1 MLHWEITAVLL
12 SSAQKYINALYEQK
26 AEFLNVKPRD
36 TVHEVI
42 TKLLG
47 ANKYRKFSYYQSA
60 NMVEHI
66 HYINQALNK
75 IQ

>member
-12 SSAQKYINALYEQK
+12 SSTQTYINAFYEQK
-26 AEFLNVKPRD
+26 VEFFNVKPRG

-47 ANKYRKFSYYQSA
+47 DNKHRKFSYYQNA

-66 HYINQALNK
+66 QYINQALNK